1 MSGFTFNQVV
11 DILRN
16 AVGVR
21 EDARSTLVARIQQ
34 LQKIGLPQRA
44 NVGRGGKVR
53 YSNWQVAD
61 LAFFLALQDRGVAPA
76 LIADTFGQTPVF
88 EEHGYALEQNLLEN
102 SNCYGVFM
110 PEGLAKLK
118 QANTRSSREATRTA
132 WQVYE
137 EADLVHALRRRTS
150 IVVPLTALYL
160 DILSAAQAV
169 EPPLAH
175 EMSFERSLAK
185 SDR

>member
-1 MSGFTFNQVV
+1 
-11 DILRN
+11 
-16 AVGVR
+16 
-21 EDARSTLVARIQQ
+21 
-34 LQKIGLPQRA
+34 
-44 NVGRGGKVR
+44 
-53 YSNWQVAD
+53 
-61 LAFFLALQDRGVAPA
+61 
-76 LIADTFGQTPVF
+76 
-88 EEHGYALEQNLLEN
+88 
-102 SNCYGVFM
+102 M